1 LEGQSKTYGVLIV
14 LGPETAR
21 QVKDKI
27 NVFELDCI
35 AVKGKTIGVKIY
47 TVAKESEHHR
57 QFLESYYAGDWT
69 EALERLDIAKQ
80 FHEDMSEY
88 YANMKTRIKA
98 GKPKD
103 WDGTYRAK
111 SK

>member
-1 LEGQSKTYGVLIV
+1 LEGQSKTYGVRIV

-21 QVKDKI
+21 RVKDKI

-57 QFLESYYAGDWT
+57 QFLESYYAGDWE
-69 EALERLDIAKQ
+69 EALRRLDTAKE
-80 FHEDMSEY
+80 FHADMSEY
-88 YANMKTRIKA
+88 YANMKTRIES
-98 GKPKD
+98 GKPED
-103 WDGTYRAK
+103 WSGTFRATTK
-111 SK
+111 